1 MVRGGADDMQSQVS
15 YLVRGGQDND
25 DLQSSASYMVRGQTD
40 DMQSQMSYMV
50 KANNKFDDMTSNGS
64 YMVRGAQ
71 EESEDEMQ
79 RADAQ
84 SADQEALM
92 ESEMKM
98 SQPEILV
105 NSQVE
110 GKSN

>member
-1 MVRGGADDMQSQVS
+1 MQSQMS

-25 DLQSSASYMVRGQTD
+25 DMQSSASYMVRGQTD
-40 DMQSQMSYMV
+40 DMQSQVSYMV
-50 KANNKFDDMTSNGS
+50 KGNTKFDDMTSNGS
-64 YMVRGAQ
+64 YMVRGQ

-84 SADQEALM
+84 SADQEAFGM

-98 SQPEILV
+98 AQPEILV
-105 NSQVE
+105 NS
-110 GKSN
+110 

>member
-1 MVRGGADDMQSQVS
+1 MQSQVS